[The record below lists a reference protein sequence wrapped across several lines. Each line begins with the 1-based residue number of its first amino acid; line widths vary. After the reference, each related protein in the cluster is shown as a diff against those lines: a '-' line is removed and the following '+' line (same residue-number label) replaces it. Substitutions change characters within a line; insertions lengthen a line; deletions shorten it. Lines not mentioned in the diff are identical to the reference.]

1 MEVKIEKWLMAYG
14 NYEHNGCMIHELAK
28 LELQFSVT

>member
-1 MEVKIEKWLMAYG
+1 MEVKTEKRIMAHG
-14 NYEHNGCMIHELAK
+14 NYEHNGCMIHTLSK